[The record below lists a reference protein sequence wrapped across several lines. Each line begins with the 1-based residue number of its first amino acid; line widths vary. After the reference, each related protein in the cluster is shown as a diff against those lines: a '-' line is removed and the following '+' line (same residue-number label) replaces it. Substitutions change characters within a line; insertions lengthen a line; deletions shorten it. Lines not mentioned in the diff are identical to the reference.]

1 MKHKPRLTK
10 PGAERRAF
18 TPDNILTFTVPETQ
32 APGSDSDGD
41 DNNDNDSNVILL
53 DFLLASFPGAKR
65 VTVKDYLK
73 HRQVMVD
80 GQITTQFDTP
90 LAPGAVVRVNTS
102 REFQVFSNPRL
113 KIVYEDD
120 HIIVVNKGYGL
131 LSVASD
137 AKKDGTAY
145 SLLRDYVKR
154 VDPRNKVFIVHRLD
168 QQTSGLMMFAKTEQ
182 AKTAMQYN
190 WNNMVLERTY
200 VAVVEGYLDES
211 EGTIRSYL
219 AENSRHEVYSTDNP
233 DEGKLAVTRYR
244 TLEAGHG
251 HTLVELSLDPGR
263 KNQIRVHL
271 KDTGH
276 PIAGDKRYGART
288 TPIHRMALHART
300 LRFIHPVTRKDMNF
314 STPVPAIFRQL
325 L

>member
-18 TPDNILTFTVPETQ
+18 TPDNILTFTVQETQ

-41 DNNDNDSNVILL
+41 DNNDSDSNVILL

-233 DEGKLAVTRYR
+233 DT
-244 TLEAGHG
+244 
-251 HTLVELSLDPGR
+251 GR